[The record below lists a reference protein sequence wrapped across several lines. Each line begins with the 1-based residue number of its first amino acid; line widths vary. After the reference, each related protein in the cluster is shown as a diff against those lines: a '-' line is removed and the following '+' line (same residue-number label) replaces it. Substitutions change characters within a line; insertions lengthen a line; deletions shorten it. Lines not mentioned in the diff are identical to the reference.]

1 MLDMDKFD
9 AIQISIASPEKIRSW
24 SYGEV
29 KKPETINYRTHKP
42 ERDGLFCERIF
53 GPQKDWECFC
63 GKYKSIRY
71 RGIICERCNVEIT
84 KAAVRRERMGH
95 IQLVTPVVHIWY
107 SKGSPN
113 YIALLLDITARD
125 LEKVLYFQSYIV
137 IDPGNLPLSKKQLL
151 PEEGIGGEMGFREL
165 REKYGDMF
173 TAKMG
178 AEAIKELLAEIDL
191 KRLEYELAGQLK
203 TATGTKKLH
212 LLKRMELV
220 KMFASS
226 ISRPEWMVVDI
237 LPVIPPDLRPM
248 VQLDGGRFAT
258 SDLNDLYRRVINR
271 NNRLKRL
278 MKLQAPDIIIKNEKR
293 MLQEA
298 VNALVDNGRR
308 GKLVTGPNNR
318 PLKSLTDMLKGKQGR
333 FRQNL
338 LGKRV
343 DYSGRS
349 VIVVGPTLKLHQAG
363 LPKKMALELFKPF
376 VMHRLVSKGL
386 AHNIKSAKKMIER
399 EKFEVW
405 DILEEVIRHHPIL
418 LNRAPT
424 LHRLGI
430 QAFEPVLIE
439 GKAIQIH
446 PLVCSAY
453 NADFDG
459 DQMAVHVPLLLDAQI
474 EARFLMLASNNILK
488 PADGRPVSNPTQDMT
503 IGLFYMT
510 VERQE
515 IRDSLIAGR
524 EACYPNRTLSVKA
537 VKDWVGLLLSP
548 TRIIDFRLAES
559 PVDEDGET
567 ILDKNNNPILA
578 PGVVFDTPES
588 VEPLVKAGIKEIT
601 VFEPPMFGSTE
612 EAINAYETGGFDLQY
627 PVYVHKNAFPQG
639 KVDTLVGNRN
649 YLRTTIGRVIFNN
662 SLPANVPFVN
672 SLVNKGLVSNLI
684 HSIYTLCPLNEV
696 GRSLDLLKEL
706 GFKYATLSGLTV
718 SIKDMVI
725 PPKKREILETADRK
739 AVKVLERYKQGKITR
754 DERKQEEVNIWTKAT
769 EDVSDDLLQAFEA
782 SAREGEFNPVYMMA
796 FSGARG
802 NMQQIRQLAAMRGLM
817 SNPRGDIMAFP
828 IKSNFR
834 EGLNQSEYFISTYG
848 ARKGLVDTA
857 LRTADSGY
865 LTRRLVD
872 VAQDVVITM
881 VDCKTSNGVEIFPI
895 RQNRSSNNITID
907 DIVVPIRY
915 RLAGRHLAKSVTH
928 PLTGK
933 VLNLSLP
940 SGGSVELHGGLYC
953 TDEIANEIETHTEF
967 PVALKDLK
975 VGMITAEQLIDP
987 KTNRVILRPD
997 RVLNE
1002 YVLARMEE
1010 SNINEIKVRSLLVIR
1025 SPLCCRAKT
1034 GVCQTCYGA
1043 DLATTKAIDIGEAVG
1058 IIAAQSIGEPGTQL
1072 TMRTFHLGGVAL
1084 AQRSFMKSKVAG
1096 VVRFDNLRLA
1106 KISDRTK
1113 FEIGSGTETFDKSEF
1128 GTNIREVVVGGFLT
1142 IEVKGGRRDRVH
1154 IPVGSEMRVQD
1165 GQKITP
1171 GKPLCE
1177 YNPHNVVTGYTGE
1190 VIFEDLDVKDG
1201 MVVSEGGKIRVLTS
1215 EFDPVTKDFHIEDYK
1230 IPQGSTLK
1238 VEDSELI
1245 HAGNILAEI
1254 SAEQHAAIAR
1264 SDGVAKFENIR
1275 IKNKQVISDN
1285 GIIFIFPD
1293 REDIAAP
1300 IEYPLPRGVKESKD
1314 LALKTSGII
1323 LNVKNGD
1330 TVSPN
1335 ERLMTIMS
1343 ELDGI
1348 VTISG
1353 NGQQINV
1360 SKDVLEEYEFKGEM
1374 AAAID
1379 EAKKNLSLLAT
1390 ISGVVRVINEKSAA
1404 NKTLDRKRV
1413 IVKNEIEYMVPKGV
1427 ILRPKDNCK
1436 IPNGQ
1441 EVPENG
1447 ELTTKLII
1455 QSEIDGVVEI
1465 ISTKSEARI
1474 HLIADDLSIL
1484 KNAVLARSAV
1494 NRETDDVIAAA
1505 GKTIDDT
1512 LYEIIC
1518 DNAAS
1523 IREVYI
1529 VSGEQDAVCV
1539 KGEDQQQVYP
1549 VSQGGTIKVDD
1560 GQVVKAGDILVN
1572 DIPPMTS
1579 EISGKV
1585 NYIYGYNKVICE
1597 EIIEKIL
1604 VYSGIEFS
1612 YPAALNLKF
1621 PRTVVKDAELTLS
1634 PIPFEDYEQLNADEA
1649 GDGTGIR
1656 IRQRV
1661 IRDKKYRITK
1671 EMAGSLAVVVKEG
1684 QHVREGQTLAVLKAT
1699 NAGVVLLER
1708 KVSKEGKARTT
1719 FEKII
1724 IQPGEAHQ
1732 ILDGAELRVDDNGK
1746 VKKGE
1751 ILAKWGLAGRKTTD
1765 IIQGLPRVA
1774 ELFEV
1779 RRPKKEAV
1787 VAEES
1792 GIVRISGNS
1801 VSIIDSRN
1809 QEKPV
1814 RVQYGVTGL
1823 IVQDG
1828 EYIEAGDPITDGK
1841 VFPKKLVK
1849 VVGLTNVRRYLLDE
1863 IQRVYRDQGVSI
1875 ADKHVE
1881 IIVRQ
1886 MLRKIVITDSGD
1898 SEFLQNEVVHVKNFE
1913 ERVHSLKEA
1922 KKIPPSGYPM
1932 IQGITKASLTTDSFI
1947 SAASFQETTR
1957 VLTKAA
1963 IKSKVDYLRGL
1974 KENLIIGKL
1983 IPAGTGISIANEV
1996 LFKNLPVELEKD
2008 QGAPSEDLFLEE
2020 AEEKNLEN
2028 LENDLFI
2035 REEVDQ

>member
-1 MLDMDKFD
+1 MLEMDKFD

-95 IQLVTPVVHIWY
+95 IQLVTPVGHIWY

-151 PEEGIGGEMGFREL
+151 SEEGTGGEMGFREL

-178 AEAIKELLAEIDL
+178 AEAIKELLAEVDL
-191 KRLEYELAGQLK
+191 KKLEVELASQLK
-203 TATGTKKLH
+203 TATGTKRAH

-220 KMFASS
+220 KWFAGS
-226 ISRPEWMVVDI
+226 ISRPEWMI
-237 LPVIPPDLRPM
+237 LEVIPVIPPDLRPM

-278 MKLQAPDIIIKNEKR
+278 VKLQAPDIIIKNEKR

-298 VNALVDNGRR
+298 VNALIDNGRR

-349 VIVVGPTLKLHQAG
+349 VIVVGPNLKTHQAG

-376 VMHRLVSKGL
+376 VMHRLVSKGI

-405 DILEEVIRHHPIL
+405 DVLEDVIKHHPIL

-446 PLVCSAY
+446 PLVCTAY

-474 EARFLMLASNNILK
+474 EARMLMLSSNNILK
-488 PADGRPVSNPTQDMT
+488 PADGRPVCHPTQDMT
-503 IGLFYMT
+503 IGLFYLTIEKPEYACPGYPTM
-510 VERQE
+510 ELK
-515 IRDSLIAGR
+515 RDKGMSW
-524 EACYPNRTLSVKA
+524 EK
-537 VKDWVGLLLSP
+537 LLLNTGRP
-548 TRIIDFRLAES
+548 FDLRLAE
-559 PVDEDGET
+559 EIKDGVHTVLELGT
-567 ILDKNNNPILA
+567 ILDTKEVVEKLDKSNPDSIK
-578 PGVVFDTPES
+578 VFDS
-588 VEPLVKAGIKEIT
+588 
-601 VFEPPMFGSTE
+601 PMFFSTA
-612 EAINAYETGGFDLQY
+612 EAMNAASTCHEKPFNLQY
-627 PVYVHKNAFPQG
+627 PIYIHRSAFPAEKIDSVLG
-639 KVDTLVGNRN
+639 KTDGKQKN
-649 YLRTTIGRVIFNN
+649 YLRTTVGRVIFNDA
-662 SLPANVPFVN
+662 LPVLFQFQNVQV
-672 SLVNKGLVSNLI
+672 KKETVSNLI
-684 HSIYTLCPLNEV
+684 KRLFIEFPLDVVGVTL
-696 GRSLDLLKEL
+696 DQLKAL
-706 GFKYATLSGLTV
+706 GFKYATWSGLTI
-718 SIKDMVI
+718 SIVDMVN
-725 PPKKREILETADRK
+725 PPKKKEILDQADKK
-739 AVKVLERYKQGKITR
+739 AEKVRERFDKGEISR
-754 DERKQEEVNIWTKAT
+754 DERKQAEVNIWTKAT
-769 EDVSDDLLQAFEA
+769 EDVSDDLLQTFESTA
-782 SAREGEFNPVYMMA
+782 NIGEFNPVYMMA

-817 SNPRGDIMAFP
+817 SNPRGDILAFP

-872 VAQDVVITM
+872 VAQDVVITIL
-881 VDCKTSNGVEIFPI
+881 DCRTNHGIEIGPI
-895 RQNRSSNNITID
+895 RQTRTSNNIMVD
-907 DIVVPIRY
+907 DIMVPLRY
-915 RLAGRHLAKSVTH
+915 RLAGRVLAKPICHPVTNEVISFD
-928 PLTGK
+928 LGEERIK
-933 VLNLSLP
+933 L
-940 SGGSVELHGGLYC
+940 EGGLYC
-953 TDEIANEIETHTEF
+953 ADEIANEIENHVEF
-967 PVALKDLK
+967 IIPLAKIK
-975 VGMITAEQLIDP
+975 PGMIAADQVIDP
-987 KTNRVILRPD
+987 KTNRIMLRPD
-997 RVLNE
+997 RPLTE
-1002 YVLARMEE
+1002 YVLRRIEDAGITEMKIRATM
-1010 SNINEIKVRSLLVIR
+1010 VIR
-1025 SPLCCRAKT
+1025 SPLTCRAKS
-1034 GVCQTCYGA
+1034 GICQCCYGA
-1043 DLATTKAIDIGEAVG
+1043 DLATGRLVDVGEAVG

-1084 AQRSFMKSKVAG
+1084 ALRSFVKARTAG
-1096 VVRFDNLRLA
+1096 AAKFDSLRLA
-1106 KISDRTK
+1106 KVSDRAK
-1113 FEIGSGTETFDKSEF
+1113 FEIGSGTETFDKTEF
-1128 GTNIREVVVGGFLT
+1128 GSNIRTVVVGGHLT
-1142 IEVKGGRRDRVH
+1142 IEGKAGRKDRLH
-1154 IPVGSEMRVQD
+1154 IPVGAEMRIENGDKVS
-1165 GQKITP
+1165 P
-1171 GKPLCE
+1171 GKPVAE
-1177 YNPHNVVTGYTGE
+1177 YNPNNVVSGYTGE
-1190 VIFEDLDVKDG
+1190 VVFEDIDVKDG
-1201 MVVSEGGKIRVLTS
+1201 MVVSENAVIRILTQQ
-1215 EFDPVTKDFHIEDYK
+1215 FDPERKDFIIEDYK

-1238 VEDSELI
+1238 VEDNEII
-1245 HAGNILAEI
+1245 HAGNVLAEM

-1264 SDGVAKFENIR
+1264 MDGTARFENIR
-1275 IKNKQVISDN
+1275 VKNKQVISDN
-1285 GIIFIFPD
+1285 GMLFIYPD
-1293 REDIAAP
+1293 GSNKGEVK
-1300 IEYPLPRGVKESKD
+1300 EYPLPKGVKEAKD
-1314 LALKTSGII
+1314 ISLKTGGMI

-1330 TVSPN
+1330 SVQPG
-1335 ERLMTIMS
+1335 ERLLSVVS
-1343 ELDGI
+1343 EMDGI
-1348 VTISG
+1348 CTISS
-1353 NGQQINV
+1353 NGTQINI
-1360 SKDVLEEYEFKGEM
+1360 SRDVVEEYEFKGEM

-1379 EAKKNLSLLAT
+1379 EKNKNLSLIAP

-1413 IVKNEIEYMVPKGV
+1413 IVKNEIEYLVPRGV
-1427 ILRPKDNCK
+1427 ILRPKENCK

-1441 EVPENG
+1441 DVADG
-1447 ELTTKLII
+1447 CELTTKLVV
-1455 QSEIDGVVEI
+1455 QAEIDGVAEI
-1465 ISTKSEARI
+1465 IRTTGERRVN
-1474 HLIADDLSIL
+1474 LISDDLSLL
-1484 KNAVLARSAV
+1484 KSATLARELLNRDTDVVLAASGTV
-1494 NRETDDVIAAA
+1494 
-1505 GKTIDDT
+1505 IDDD
-1512 LYEIIC
+1512 LMSIID
-1518 DNAAS
+1518 DNRDG

-1529 VSGEQDAVCV
+1529 AAGEQEAVNL
-1539 KGEDQQQVYP
+1539 KGDDQVLTYP
-1549 VSQGGTIKVDD
+1549 VPKGGNIVVED
-1560 GQVVKAGDILVN
+1560 GQLIKAGDKLVT
-1572 DIPPMTS
+1572 DIDPIVS
-1579 EISGKV
+1579 EITGKV

-1604 VYSGIEFS
+1604 VYSGVEFS
-1612 YPAALNLKF
+1612 FPASLNLKF
-1621 PRTVVKDAELTLS
+1621 PRTVVKDGELTIV
-1634 PIPFEDYEQLNADEA
+1634 PIPFESYESMSAEEA
-1649 GDGTGIR
+1649 GGGEGIR
-1656 IRQRV
+1656 INQRV
-1661 IRDKKYRITK
+1661 TREKKYKITK
-1671 EMAGSLAVVVKEG
+1671 EMATALAVLVKDG
-1684 QHVREGQTLAVLKAT
+1684 DKVREGQTLAAMSASNK
-1699 NAGVVLLER
+1699 GVAMLER
-1708 KVSKEGKARTT
+1708 KVSKEGKSKSTIERI
-1719 FEKII
+1719 FV
-1724 IQPGEAHQ
+1724 QPGEAHQ
-1732 ILDGAELRVDDNGK
+1732 ILDGAELRVEDGDK

-1751 ILAKWGLAGRKTTD
+1751 ILAKWGLALRKTTD

-1787 VAEES
+1787 LAEES
-1792 GIVRISGNS
+1792 GVVNVTGNS
-1801 VSIIDSRN
+1801 ITIKDPVTGI
-1809 QEKPV
+1809 EKPV

-1823 IVQDG
+1823 VVHDG
-1828 EYIEAGDPITDGK
+1828 EYIEAGDSMTDGK

-1849 VVGLTNVRRYLLDE
+1849 VVGLPVVRRYLMDE

-1875 ADKHVE
+1875 NDKHIE

-1886 MLRKIVITDSGD
+1886 MLRKVVITDPGD
-1898 SEFLQNEVVHVKNFE
+1898 SEFLPNETIHVKAFE
-1913 ERVHSLKEA
+1913 ERVYTLNHT
-1922 KKIPPSGYPM
+1922 KKRPPMGYPM
-1932 IQGITKASLTTDSFI
+1932 IQGITKASLTTDSWI

-1957 VLTKAA
+1957 VLTKGA
-1963 IKSKVDYLRGL
+1963 IKSKVDCLRGL

-1983 IPAGTGISIANEV
+1983 IPAGTGISAFKNIN
-1996 LFKNLPVELEKD
+1996 FKNLPVEIEK
-2008 QGAPSEDLFLEE
+2008 AETPPEE
-2020 AEEKNLEN
+2020 MFMGGEADEKGLDKLEN
-2028 LENDLFI
+2028 ELFI
-2035 REEVDQ
+2035 KKAETEESRDES